1 MGSINH
7 PKFYDP
13 EIAAT
18 IKAAYHDIYG
28 DMVEEHDSLRISG
41 SDTEIKA
48 AIIQR
53 LLDLI
58 AEGTI
63 RPEELKAQ
71 TLRHL
76 PFG

>member
-7 PKFYDP
+7 PEFYDP

-18 IKAAYHDIYG
+18 IKAAFHEIW
-28 DMVEEHDSLRISG
+28 DMVEDYDSLRISG

-53 LLDLI
+53 LLDLVG
-58 AEGTI
+58 EGTI
-63 RPEELKAQ
+63 RPEDLKAQ